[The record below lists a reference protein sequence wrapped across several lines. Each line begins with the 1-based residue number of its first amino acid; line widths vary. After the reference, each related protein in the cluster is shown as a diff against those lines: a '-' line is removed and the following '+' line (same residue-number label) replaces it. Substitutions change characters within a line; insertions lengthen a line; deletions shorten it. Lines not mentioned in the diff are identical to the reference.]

1 VVIVFLLEYGGF
13 RVRNWVQAEQLFGFR
28 VIGALPLIAEVQSD
42 TGSATRELVTAMA
55 GSAPSSP
62 LSEAVS
68 TMRLRLQ
75 VADKAAKV
83 IMVTSCRA
91 GEGKSAVASLLAASS
106 AAAGK
111 RTLLVDCD
119 FRRHT
124 ISNDFPSQ
132 ETGLSE
138 VLAGVAEISAAI
150 GLNSAV
156 GCYLLSAG
164 SSTRSP
170 SDLLVH
176 PRMDAITAGLREQ
189 YDYIVIDTPPLLSA
203 VDALALARTIDKI
216 IVVVDGS
223 RRGSYGD
230 VIAALEA
237 LQRETERIAG
247 LVFNK
252 VDPRQVPCY
261 GYDDYNYGNSKLS
274 LTMEGEGEL
283 WPRRWLG
290 QLGTGRDFRIRAG
303 LTRLTGLLNKTRSWI
318 STS

>member
-1 VVIVFLLEYGGF
+1 
-13 RVRNWVQAEQLFGFR
+13 
-28 VIGALPLIAEVQSD
+28 
-42 TGSATRELVTAMA
+42 
-55 GSAPSSP
+55 
-62 LSEAVS
+62 
-68 TMRLRLQ
+68 
-75 VADKAAKV
+75 
-83 IMVTSCRA
+83 
-91 GEGKSAVASLLAASS
+91 
-106 AAAGK
+106 
-111 RTLLVDCD
+111 
-119 FRRHT
+119 
-124 ISNDFPSQ
+124 
-132 ETGLSE
+132 LSE
-138 VLAGVAEISAAI
+138 VLAGVAELSAAI
-150 GLNSAV
+150 GLNAAG

-164 SSTRSP
+164 SSTRNP